1 MQNTYALLVI
11 AGDGSDYEPL
21 SRLFDDKYSV
31 DEYRERD
38 FKPEQIDLQKHYGA
52 IIIDSVKQPQ
62 RLVREISAW
71 LIKTESRWIP
81 IIYMSWDSDIERGAV
96 MLPYG
101 VIDHLAKPVASG
113 YLIAKVD
120 RLQTMKACVPLL
132 YHKDAL
138 NVLSGA
144 STLDIPKHVMLVE
157 DNPMD
162 VQLLRESLSPDCRIT
177 LAKSGEEA
185 NGLLD
190 QSKEIP
196 DVVLLDINLGDCS
209 GYDILHKIKADQRF
223 CHVPIAFTSAVTRQ
237 SKVIDG
243 LRMGAFDYFTKPFS
257 SVLMSGRLTVMFRLR
272 HLMCQAC

>member
-1 MQNTYALLVI
+1 MQYKGALLVI

-21 SRLFDDKYSV
+21 SGLFDDKYTV
-31 DEYRERD
+31 DECRERD
-38 FKPEQIDLQKHYGA
+38 FKPEQINLQKSYSA

-71 LIKTESRWIP
+71 LVTTESRWLP

-96 MLPYG
+96 MLPFG
-101 VIDHLAKPVASG
+101 VIDHLAKPVAG
-113 YLIAKVD
+113 AYLIAKVD
-120 RLQTMKACVPLL
+120 KLQTMKACVPNL

-138 NVLSGA
+138 SVLSGA
-144 STLDIPKHVMLVE
+144 STLDISKHIMLVE

-162 VQLLRESLSPDCRIT
+162 VQLLREALSPDCRIT

-185 NGLLD
+185 NALLD
-190 QSKEIP
+190 QGKDIP

-209 GYDILHKIKADQRF
+209 GYDLLRKIKSDQRF
-223 CHVPIAFTSAVTRQ
+223 RHVPIAFTSAVTRQ

-243 LRMGAFDYFTKPFS
+243 LRMGACDYFTKPYS

-272 HLMCQAC
+272 HLMCSAC